1 MINKTDR
8 YDWQKATA
16 LDKARF
22 GGKASPNILA
32 IKEHV
37 MKRYGGSNLGVINK
51 RKVRGGEALSSHYF
65 GAAWD
70 WGYRTRARAE
80 TVINFLVNNSQELGV
95 QMVVDYVGGRTWTST
110 GGWRKAKPS
119 KTGMGQ
125 EWAKWIHV
133 ETTKSQWGNNTPV
146 SSRIR

>member
-8 YDWQKATA
+8 YDWQKATK

-51 RKVRGGEALSSHYF
+51 RKVRGGESLSTHYF

-70 WGYRTRARAE
+70 WGYRTRTRAE

-95 QMVVDYVGGRTWTST
+95 QMVVDYVGGRIWTST

-125 EWAKWIHV
+125 AWARWIHV